1 MIQLLIYRLINLIF
15 DLLLLLIII
24 RVLLS
29 WIRPDPYN
37 QLVRFIYEATEPIL
51 APIRNGISVLIPA
64 YRNMPVDFSPIIAI
78 VLLKLLRNII
88 IMLLW

>member
-1 MIQLLIYRLINLIF
+1 MLIYRLINLIF

-64 YRNMPVDFSPIIAI
+64 YRNMPVDF
-78 VLLKLLRNII
+78 RR
-88 IMLLW
+88 